1 MKIKNL
7 ISNLLITTLTASILL
22 TAGYSI
28 PVLADSFT
36 VVTLGADL
44 SDAQK
49 KEMLDY
55 FEVIKDD
62 ASIIEITSKEEY
74 EALGDVA
81 SSDQLGSK
89 AISCSYIEPTTKGG
103 LKITTNNLTWVSD
116 GMIRNALITAGVEN
130 AKVIAAAPFKVSGT
144 AALTG
149 ILKGFENSSGG
160 ETLNTASKEAANEE
174 IVVTGDLGD
183 KIGQDDATNLINDI
197 KKNIIKDK
205 PSNDEELTKIINE
218 SIDKYNYK
226 LSADDIEGIKSLM
239 SKINGLNLD
248 YSSLKDELNSISDD
262 LKDKIS
268 AEEVSGFF
276 QKLGEFF
283 SSIRDSIANFFN

>member
-1 MKIKNL
+1 MRMKNL
-7 ISNLLITTLTASILL
+7 ISKLLITTFTVSILF
-22 TAGYSI
+22 TIKPSI

-44 SDAQK
+44 SDTQK
-49 KEMLDY
+49 NEMLKY
-55 FEVIKDD
+55 FEVTKND
-62 ASIIEITSKEEY
+62 ANVIEITSKEEY

-89 AISCSYIEPTTKGG
+89 AISCSYVEPTTNGG
-103 LKITTNNLTWVSD
+103 LDINTNNLTWVSE
-116 GMIRNALITAGVEN
+116 GMIRNSLITAGIKN

-149 ILKGFENSSGG
+149 ILKGFETSSGG
-160 ETLNTASKEAANEE
+160 ETLDTANKEAANEE

-183 KIGQDDATNLINDI
+183 EIGQDDATNLINDI
-197 KKNIIKDK
+197 KKNVIQDK
-205 PSNDEELTKIINE
+205 PSNDEELTKIINK
-218 SIDKYNYK
+218 SIDKYNYEI
-226 LSADDIEGIKSLM
+226 SAEDIEGIKSLM
-239 SKINGLNLD
+239 SKINDLDLD
-248 YSSLKDELNSISDD
+248 YSSLKDELNNISND

-276 QKLGEFF
+276 DKLGEFF
-283 SSIRDSIANFFN
+283 SSIWESLVSIFK

>member
-1 MKIKNL
+1 MRMKNL
-7 ISNLLITTLTASILL
+7 ISKLLITTFTVSILF
-22 TAGYSI
+22 TVKPSI

-49 KEMLDY
+49 NEMLKY
-55 FEVIKDD
+55 FEVTKND
-62 ASIIEITSKEEY
+62 ANIIEITSKEEY

-89 AISCSYIEPTTKGG
+89 AISCSYVEPTTNGG
-103 LKITTNNLTWVSD
+103 LEITTNNLTWVSE
-116 GMIRNALITAGVEN
+116 GMIRNSLITAGIKN

-149 ILKGFENSSGG
+149 ILKGFETSSGG
-160 ETLNTASKEAANEE
+160 ETLDTANKEAANEE

-183 KIGQDDATNLINDI
+183 EIGQDDATNLINDI
-197 KKNIIKDK
+197 KKNVIQDK
-205 PSNDEELTKIINE
+205 PSNDEELNKIINK
-218 SIDKYNYK
+218 SINKYNYQ
-226 LSADDIEGIKSLM
+226 LSTEDIEGIKSLM
-239 SKINGLNLD
+239 SKINELDLD
-248 YSSLKDELNSISDD
+248 YSSLKDELNTISDD

-276 QKLGEFF
+276 EKLGAFF
-283 SSIRDSIANFFN
+283 SSIRDSIASFFN

>member
-55 FEVIKDD
+55 FEVTKDD

-81 SSDQLGSK
+81 SSDQLGIK

-276 QKLGEFF
+276 QKLGAFF